1 MKSLQN
7 ELCLFV
13 IMFFVGISKGKI
25 IFVDNVSSNFFLF
38 YDTECNFR
46 VKKQLVQ
53 NPKGFDKFLAMTE
66 GF

>member
-13 IMFFVGISKGKI
+13 IMFFVGISKGKT
-25 IFVDNVSSNFFLF
+25 IFVDNVSSKFFLF
-38 YDTECNFR
+38 YDTEYNYR

-53 NPKGFDKFLAMTE
+53 NPKGFDKFLALTE